1 MKTTFDVLEGQIA
14 NLERSMEVTGMS
26 DGPTSTKQMAIFTL
40 GTERV
45 LLSSASPAMIANG
58 DQVKV
63 VGKITPGQFTAI
75 ACKNLTTG
83 WTTTYQQQGLVRKL
97 LVFLIVVTTATSICF
112 LPGLLVPAGLGYL
125 LSKVIEHDNHR
136 KAAHDLLIG

>member
-1 MKTTFDVLEGQIA
+1 MNPTFDVLEGQIA
-14 NLERSMEVTGMS
+14 NLERSMEVSGGG

-45 LLSSASPAMIANG
+45 LLSSASPAMISNG
-58 DQVKV
+58 DHVKV
-63 VGKITPGQFTAI
+63 VGKIAPGQFTAI

-112 LPGLLVPAGLGYL
+112 LPGLLVPVGLGYL